1 MRSIFLRKCGPLAL
15 LSFALAVSMLFAG
28 QARAQVAGATLSGT
42 INDPSGAVVP
52 NAQVA
57 AKNTATGV
65 TRTANTYAAGFY
77 SIPNLLPGNY
87 EVTVT
92 APGFSTAVQSNIEL
106 AVGAQQQLNIPMKI
120 GETTQKVQVT
130 EAAPAVQLTSSTL
143 SGEVQA
149 QTVRELPLNGRDWT
163 QLATLQPG
171 VDKIET
177 QMSYDTSA
185 RGNRGF
191 GSEYTISGGRTTF
204 NNYRIDGIS
213 VVDYANAAP
222 GDVIGVVL
230 GVDAIQ
236 EFSVLTGGFSAE
248 YGRAAGGVVNAV
260 SKSGTNSFHG
270 DAYEFLRNS
279 ALDANDFFSV
289 GAGNPKPPF
298 RRNQFGGSL
307 GGPIIKDKTFFFA
320 DYEGLRQTKGIPT
333 SITVPSD
340 AARTG
345 LLTFQPDPI
354 TGIITFPGGCAKV
367 SATTCQ
373 VAVNAYSAALLSA
386 YPHANSAV
394 SGSTGKFVFA
404 GVQAVP
410 ENFGTIRLDHRI
422 SDKDSLF
429 GTYLIDK
436 ADYAQPDKM
445 NLINTNS
452 STKRQTVSIEESHTF
467 GTSLVNAARVGYN
480 RDFVVNQFN
489 LSANNPA

>member
-1 MRSIFLRKCGPLAL
+1 MRSVLPGTHRVLIL
-15 LSFALAVSMLFAG
+15 LSFALAVSIVFAT
-28 QARAQVAGATLSGT
+28 QVRAQVARATLSGT
-42 INDPSGAVVP
+42 INDPAGEVVP
-52 NAQVA
+52 KAQVSA
-57 AKNTATGV
+57 RNTATGV
-65 TRTANTYAAGFY
+65 TRAATTDSAGFY

-87 EVTVT
+87 EVSVT

-106 AVGAQQQLNIPMKI
+106 AVGAQQQLNIAMKI

-130 EAAPAVQLTSSTL
+130 EAAPAIQLTSSTL

-260 SKSGTNSFHG
+260 SKSGTNTFHG

-279 ALDANDFFSV
+279 ALDSNDFFNV
-289 GAGNPKPPF
+289 GGGNPKPPF
-298 RRNQFGGSL
+298 RRNQFGGSA
-307 GGPIIKDKTFFFA
+307 GGPIVKDKTFIFG

-333 SITVPSD
+333 SITVMSD
-340 AARTG
+340 AARAG
-345 LLTFQPDPI
+345 NLTSGTVPLNP
-354 TGIITFPGGCAKV
+354 
-367 SATTCQ
+367 
-373 VAVNAYSAALLSA
+373 YSKALLA
-386 YPHANSAV
+386 LYPHANAGV
-394 SGSTGKFVFA
+394 SGNTGKFVFA

-410 ENFGTIRLDHRI
+410 ENFGTIRLDHRFG
-422 SDKDSLF
+422 DKDSLF
-429 GTYLIDK
+429 GTYLVDD
-436 ADYAQPDKM
+436 ADYTQPDKM
-445 NLINTNS
+445 DLIVTNS
-452 STKRQTVSIEESHTF
+452 HTRRQTVAIEETHTF
-467 GTSLVNAARVGYN
+467 GTSFVNAARIGYN
-480 RDFVVNQFN
+480 RDKVINQFT
-489 LSANNPA
+489 